1 MVVSKKFHSE
11 YISFSIYKENT
22 KNYHKLPLIYIYL
35 VQKLKEIDEETSI
48 IAQEE
53 NKLKLLEELYIL
65 NNETK
70 VKTFLKRNPF
80 LIDILLSAE
89 NEIREV
95 LEENISSLE
104 LELHKDPEEGF
115 EKLFLVV
122 KTTNASPEK
131 LIGLLEKIDD
141 EWYLNLDYE
150 TRKNFNIMIE

>member
-1 MVVSKKFHSE
+1 VSKKFHSE

-35 VQKLKEIDEETSI
+35 IQKLKEIDEETSI

-104 LELHKDPEEGF
+104 LELHKDPEEDF

>member
-1 MVVSKKFHSE
+1 MKK
-11 YISFSIYKENT
+11 
-22 KNYHKLPLIYIYL
+22 
-35 VQKLKEIDEETSI
+35 QIDEETSI

-89 NEIREV
+89 DEIREV

-131 LIGLLEKIDD
+131 LIGLL
-141 EWYLNLDYE
+141 
-150 TRKNFNIMIE
+150 